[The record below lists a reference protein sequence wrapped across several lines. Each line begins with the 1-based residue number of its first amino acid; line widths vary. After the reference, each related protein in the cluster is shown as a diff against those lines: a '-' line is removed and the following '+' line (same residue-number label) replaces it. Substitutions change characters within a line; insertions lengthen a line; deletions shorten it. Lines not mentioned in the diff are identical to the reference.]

1 MNLIAYSDSEESGDD
16 APSAPKLAAK
26 PAPKAAFQKVVDRS
40 NPGKIKLNLPGVSR
54 PQADKEDAEV
64 EGPPAKKARTGAG
77 AFSGF
82 NSMLPAPKKP
92 YVSVG
97 TDGPA
102 SGKKGLGKGLGA
114 GVSLKTGAEPAF
126 RREPRIT
133 DAEEFDENGNLVKKE
148 PLKKE
153 DFRALFNLP
162 APKSEEKTELKPL
175 PVQEEVHE
183 EEVKQAEPKVKRI
196 AKPKFMPLSV
206 GRGQKKKKPVVAKT
220 TGSPLE
226 AWKASEKDLIASS
239 STAESRAPSRPKV
252 SLFSIAQETEA
263 PAKNHSNGT
272 YQPLLHGAEEDE
284 EPSIPDE
291 AFDAPTQ
298 QRPTAVAPTAPS
310 GLTDIAS
317 ELNLSAAEKRQLF
330 GRKGQGPDLSSAK
343 IVEFNTDSEYAH
355 NEFLRQQGE
364 TVQHNA
370 LRSISGT
377 GKNSLRSLVNTATTQ
392 KDALEDHFAQ
402 GRRNKREAGNKYGF

>member
-1 MNLIAYSDSEESGDD
+1 MNLIAYSDSEDSGDD

-26 PAPKAAFQKVVDRS
+26 PAPKPAFQKVVDRS

-54 PQADKEDAEV
+54 PQVDKDDAEA

-92 YVSVG
+92 NASVA

-102 SGKKGLGKGLGA
+102 SGKKGLGKGLGT

-133 DAEEFDENGNLVKKE
+133 EAEEYDENGNLVKKE

-162 APKSEEKTELKPL
+162 APKSEKAEPKPSL
-175 PVQEEVHE
+175 VHE
-183 EEVKQAEPKVKRI
+183 EEVKQPQPKVKR

-206 GRGQKKKKPVVAKT
+206 GRGQKKKPVVART
-220 TGSPLE
+220 TVSI
-226 AWKASEKDLIASS
+226 SEPGTVSDTGPTAPS
-239 STAESRAPSRPKV
+239 STAETKAPARPKV
-252 SLFSIAQETEA
+252 SLFSAAPEPEA
-263 PAKNHSNGT
+263 PAKDQSNSI
-272 YQPLLHGAEEDE
+272 YQPLLYGAEDDE

-291 AFDAPTQ
+291 AFEAPIHQ
-298 QRPTAVAPTAPS
+298 HSVAAAAPS
-310 GLTDIAS
+310 APSDLINIAS
-317 ELNLSAAEKRQLF
+317 ELNLSAAERRQLF

-370 LRSISGT
+370 LKSISGT
-377 GKNSLRSLVNTATTQ
+377 GKNSLRSLVNVATTQ